1 MMAKVNI
8 SQIQRQVI
16 NQTSQFLVSE
26 GYHSP
31 GADAQSPQQFYI
43 LPVKSQQFK
52 EEVRQRK

>member
-43 LPVKSQQFK
+43 LPVKSQ
-52 EEVRQRK
+52 

>member
-26 GYHSP
+26 GYH
-31 GADAQSPQQFYI
+31 GAGVDA
-43 LPVKSQQFK
+43 
-52 EEVRQRK
+52 